1 MRVNDSLNF
10 LLENGYTVDDIER
23 LKAHN
28 GFSIAEMA
36 TAAQS
41 ILARGG
47 TLVDRPTAQEQPQ
60 PKQDRKHCLCLDLLD
75 SWLSQHGYTIKLN
88 VITREVEIAGVSDE
102 FNPETMSDD
111 LPVILYDALKYEY
124 RCSKDTVADLLKLV
138 AGRHRYNPVL
148 DMLNSVTWDGKD
160 RVSEVFDILGVQ
172 AEDNLSRTLIWKW
185 LCQCVALAGN
195 EYNSAFGADG
205 MLVLQGPQGI
215 GKTSFVRM
223 LGVRPELVKL
233 GQYIDTKDKDTTR
246 RCTSAWIVELGEV
259 ETTLRSDLER
269 LKAFITAERDEYRL
283 PYGRADQKLVR
294 RTSLIATCNSER
306 FLIDPTGS
314 RRFWTVPVEHIDL
327 DLLSKFDSLQ
337 LWAEIK
343 QMVESNRQWFR
354 LTREEQEQLAE
365 RNAAHEKP
373 IKAQIEVEDIL
384 SEATSSPAAYIWRD
398 DTVSAFKEAYD
409 SLRNYSAEQIGRA
422 LDKVGLEAQKK
433 KVSGSVK
440 KVRNLPFKK
449 YGAYSVAGCG

>member
-1 MRVNDSLNF
+1 MNDNLNF
-10 LLENGYTVDDIER
+10 LLENGYTVADIER
-23 LKAHN
+23 EQKHN
-28 GFSIAEMA
+28 GFTIDQMAE
-36 TAAQS
+36 AARKIIS
-41 ILARGG
+41 RGAA
-47 TLVDRPTAQEQPQ
+47 LVETPAPNDKSQT
-60 PKQDRKHCLCLDLLD
+60 KQDRKPRLCLELLD
-75 SWLSQHGYTIKLN
+75 AWLSERNYAIRLN
-88 VITREVEIAGVSDE
+88 VMTREVEITGISNE
-102 FNPETMSDD
+102 FNPETMGDD
-111 LPVILYDALKYEY
+111 LPIILYDALKYEY
-124 RCSKDTVADLLKLV
+124 QCSKDIVADLLKLI

-148 DMLNSVTWDGKD
+148 DMLNSVTWDGVD
-160 RVSEVFDILGVQ
+160 RISEVFDILGIQ
-172 AEDNLSRTLIWKW
+172 DGDKLSRTLIWKW

-215 GKTSFVRM
+215 GKTSFVRA
-223 LGVRPELVKL
+223 LGVLPELVKL

-294 RTSLIATCNSER
+294 STSLIATCNSER

-314 RRFWTVPVEHIDL
+314 RRFWTVPVDRIDL
-327 DLLSKFDSLQ
+327 DALGNLDSLQ

-343 QMVESNRQWFR
+343 KIVDRDRQCFR
-354 LTREEQEQLAE
+354 LTQEEHKMLAE

-384 SEATSSPAAYIWRD
+384 SEATSKPAAYIWRD
-398 DTVSAFKEAYD
+398 DTVSAFKEGYD

-422 LDKVGLEAQKK
+422 LDKVGLAAQKK
-433 KVSGSVK
+433 KVGGVVK
-440 KVRNLPFKK
+440 RVRNLPFKN
-449 YGAYSVAGCG
+449 YGSYSVVGCG